1 MSRLTSLFLAA
12 LLLSLAAC
20 ASPHGSALVSAPSPQ
35 PSPTEQGSATRH
47 PPTATPSAT
56 PTTAPTAT
64 PTATATPTFTPTPT
78 PEHPLMIDVMRRRD
92 YPGSEL
98 IIERTLEPG
107 ENYDRTIA
115 SYLSDGNRIYALL
128 TVPWGAPPPTGW
140 PVIIF
145 NHGWIPP
152 DEYVTELRYVEYV
165 NYLARAGYI
174 VFRSDYRGHGNS
186 EGEAG
191 NPYGEPNY
199 TIDVLNGLAAVLTHP
214 AADPHRVGM
223 WGHSMGGH
231 ITLRAMVVSDD
242 IRAGVIWGGVV
253 GDYPD
258 LFARAFVPTATPA
271 TTADGRPPT
280 ADNSTAAAMTTTPLP
295 PGSPAPLPSPAPTRR
310 SRWRGGLWDLY
321 GSPEENPAF
330 WASISA
336 NSYLADISG
345 PIQLHHAIDD
355 ETVPAAASILL
366 QSQMEAAGQL
376 SELYL
381 YENDTHDIDN
391 NFYTAMGRSL
401 AFFDRYVKNLG
412 AD

>member
-1 MSRLTSLFLAA
+1 MFRLTTLFLSA
-12 LLLSLAAC
+12 LLLLLAAC
-20 ASPHGSALVSAPSPQ
+20 ASPSGNAVANVPPAAV
-35 PSPTEQGSATRH
+35 TAA
-47 PPTATPSAT
+47 PPTATPVPPSAT
-56 PTTAPTAT
+56 PTAPPTAT
-64 PTATATPTFTPTPT
+64 ATATAIPTATATPTATPT

-98 IIERTLEPG
+98 TLERTLEPG
-107 ENYDRTIA
+107 ENYDRAIA

-128 TVPWGAPPPTGW
+128 TVPWGTPPPTGW

-165 NYLARAGYI
+165 NYFARSGYI

-191 NPYGEPNY
+191 NPYGEPSY
-199 TIDVLNGLAAVLTHP
+199 TIDVLNGMAAVLTHP
-214 AADPHRVGM
+214 AADPDRVGM

-231 ITLRAMVVSDD
+231 ITLRAMVVSDA

-258 LFARAFVPTATPA
+258 LFARAFVPTATPDPSA
-271 TTADGRPPT
+271 TATPDGAT
-280 ADNSTAAAMTTTPLP
+280 
-295 PGSPAPLPSPAPTRR
+295 PAPTRR
-310 SRWRGGLWDLY
+310 GRWRGSLWDRY
-321 GSPEENPAF
+321 GSPEDNPTF
-330 WASISA
+330 WAAISA
-336 NSYLADISG
+336 NSYLTDISG
-345 PIQLHHAIDD
+345 PLQLHHAIDD

-366 QSQMEAAGQL
+366 QSEMEAAGQL

-391 NFYTAMGRSL
+391 NFYTAMSRSL
-401 AFFDRYVKNLG
+401 AFFDHYVKNLG

>member
-1 MSRLTSLFLAA
+1 MR
-12 LLLSLAAC
+12 LLLLLTLLLAAC
-20 ASPHGSALVSAPSPQ
+20 ASPAGEAAVAAVRPTAAPTAATT
-35 PSPTEQGSATRH
+35 PTLTAV
-47 PPTATPSAT
+47 PPTATTAPSAT
-56 PTTAPTAT
+56 PS
-64 PTATATPTFTPTPT
+64 PTATATPSPTLTPT
-78 PEHPLMIDVMRRRD
+78 PEHPLMIEVMRRRD

-98 IIERTLEPG
+98 TIEETLAPG
-107 ENYDRTIA
+107 ENYDRYIA
-115 SYLSDGNRIYALL
+115 SYLSDGNRIDALL

-152 DEYVTELRYVEYV
+152 EEYVTELRYVEYV
-165 NYLARAGYI
+165 NYLARSGYI
-174 VFRSDYRGHGNS
+174 VFRSDYRGHGDS
-186 EGEAG
+186 EGVAG

-199 TIDVLNGLAAVLTHP
+199 TIDVLNGMAAVLTRP
-214 AADPHRVGM
+214 DADPDRVGM

-231 ITLRAMVVSDD
+231 ITLRAMVVSDQ

-258 LFARAFVPTATPA
+258 LFARAFVPTPA
-271 TTADGRPPT
+271 ASGTADDRPQ
-280 ADNSTAAAMTTTPLP
+280 TAALLTPVATSPLP
-295 PGSPAPLPSPAPTRR
+295 PGSPAPRPSSATRR
-310 SRWRGGLWDLY
+310 PGRWRGGLMDLY
-321 GSPEENPAF
+321 GSPEDNPAF
-330 WASISA
+330 WAAISA

-345 PIQLHHAIDD
+345 PLQLHHAIDD

-366 QSQMEAAGQL
+366 QSEMEAAGQL

-401 AFFDRYVKNLG
+401 AFFDRFVKNAG
-412 AD
+412 AN